1 MPRFWRSSSRQHG
14 VRGGVCKLSYSPL
27 AQVYSP
33 PAAGGAVAF
42 NGYSTLF
49 DGTDELVTMGNVLGF
64 ERTDPFTIA
73 GWGKCTGGFRQTV
86 AGKQFNLN
94 SPLNEPAYGL
104 STRSNGTLSAAV
116 QSNNQGR
123 IDVRGSTA
131 INDGVW
137 RHLAMTYNGSSLAA
151 GVVLYINGAV
161 DPPTVF
167 ADTLAGS
174 ILTAEPFRVGSRGGP
189 QPNPWNGNLDEVAVW
204 DAVLTLAEIAAVYN
218 AGVPADLLLHSRAAN
233 LVGWW
238 RMGDGDTFPT
248 LQDSSVSG
256 FDGTMINMEV
266 GDIVADVP

>member
-1 MPRFWRSSSRQHG
+1 
-14 VRGGVCKLSYSPL
+14 
-27 AQVYSP
+27 
-33 PAAGGAVAF
+33 
-42 NGYSTLF
+42 
-49 DGTDELVTMGNVLGF
+49 
-64 ERTDPFTIA
+64 
-73 GWGKCTGGFRQTV
+73 
-86 AGKQFNLN
+86 
-94 SPLNEPAYGL
+94 
-104 STRSNGTLSAAV
+104 
-116 QSNNQGR
+116 
-123 IDVRGSTA
+123 
-131 INDGVW
+131 
-137 RHLAMTYNGSSLAA
+137 MTYNGSSLAA